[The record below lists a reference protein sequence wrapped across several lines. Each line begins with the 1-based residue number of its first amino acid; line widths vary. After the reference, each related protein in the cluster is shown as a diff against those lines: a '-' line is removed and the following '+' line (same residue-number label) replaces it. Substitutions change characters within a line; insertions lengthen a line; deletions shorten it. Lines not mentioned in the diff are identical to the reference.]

1 MSAADSLATG
11 GGELRAQALA
21 GRRIV
26 VTGAASGIGL
36 AIAERFI
43 AEGAA
48 VALLD
53 IDTEGVNQAA
63 RRLSEQGGTVV
74 AGTVDV
80 ADAEDVDG
88 AVGRVGVAL
97 TGIDGVVNAAGID
110 LNKPFADTGPE
121 EWARMLAINLAGPA
135 SVCRA
140 ALPALRRAGGGTIVN
155 IASGAGLR
163 PLSGRSAYSAAKAG
177 LVMLGRSLAVELAAD
192 NIRANTVC
200 PGAVDTPMIQRSLDA
215 EDDPDAARRT
225 SESRFAFG
233 RFAKTDEIADAVF
246 FLTGDG
252 SAFIT
257 GSALAVDGGR
267 AFH

>member
-36 AIAERFI
+36 AIAERFV

-63 RRLSEQGGTVV
+63 RRLPGQSGTVV

-80 ADAEDVDG
+80 AEDVD
-88 AVGRVGVAL
+88 
-97 TGIDGVVNAAGID
+97 
-110 LNKPFADTGPE
+110 
-121 EWARMLAINLAGPA
+121 
-135 SVCRA
+135 
-140 ALPALRRAGGGTIVN
+140 
-155 IASGAGLR
+155 
-163 PLSGRSAYSAAKAG
+163 
-177 LVMLGRSLAVELAAD
+177 
-192 NIRANTVC
+192 
-200 PGAVDTPMIQRSLDA
+200 GAVDTPMIQRSLDA

-225 SESRFAFG
+225 YESRFALG